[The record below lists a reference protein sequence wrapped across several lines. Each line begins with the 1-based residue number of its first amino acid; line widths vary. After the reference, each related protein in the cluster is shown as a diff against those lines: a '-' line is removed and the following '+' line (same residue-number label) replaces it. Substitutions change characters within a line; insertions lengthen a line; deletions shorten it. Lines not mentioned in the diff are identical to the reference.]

1 MALGSTVTGK
11 SKFFWDISLQ
21 TLDSS
26 GGTHART
33 YTQSRRAESTVER
46 LLLNSNWLLTGLF
59 SSNRAVQIHPNVSL
73 KMFGVWGL
81 CSMPIAN
88 CTLAHVGFFWGNPCK
103 DIHPVK
109 TSGIDCRKIAFEQ
122 QLASYWPVFL
132 QSSCSDSPECKFENV
147 WGSKI
152 CAIGMEHKLIH
163 GQWVQ

>member
-1 MALGSTVTGK
+1 MLRAMSYSWFYSESGSDYVALGSTVTGK

-73 KMFGVWGL
+73 K
-81 CSMPIAN
+81 
-88 CTLAHVGFFWGNPCK
+88 K
-103 DIHPVK
+103 
-109 TSGIDCRKIAFEQ
+109 
-122 QLASYWPVFL
+122 
-132 QSSCSDSPECKFENV
+132 V

-152 CAIGMEHKLIH
+152 YASVQLVWITSSYTGNGLSLKHRYSSLISKA
-163 GQWVQ
+163 VASLTFNAF